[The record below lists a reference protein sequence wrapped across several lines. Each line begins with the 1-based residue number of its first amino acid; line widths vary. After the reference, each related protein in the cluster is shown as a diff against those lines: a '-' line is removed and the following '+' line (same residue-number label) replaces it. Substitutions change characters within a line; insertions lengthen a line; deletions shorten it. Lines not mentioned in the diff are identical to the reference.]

1 MIERMG
7 FESDKRITRK
17 FGNRTETATVGGKEC
32 NFRSQ
37 GEKRTAQYLELLKIG
52 GYIKD
57 WAFEQTTFHFPTGG
71 RYLVDFDILN
81 NDGSFEYYEFKGLFK
96 REDSL
101 KLELLFA
108 HRPEVQLTY
117 IFECKRQ
124 AAKLARRKVSRQL
137 KAIMIQ
143 STSGKGMTEFDGKC
157 PAKKKPTATSRKP
170 RDWRGMQ
177 R

>member
-1 MIERMG
+1 MDNIERMS
-7 FESDKRITRK
+7 FESNKRITRK
-17 FGNRTETATVGGKEC
+17 FGNRPVSIQYGDKEC
-32 NFRSQ
+32 HYRSQ
-37 GEKRTAQYLELLKIG
+37 GEKRLGDYLELLKIG

-117 IFECKRQ
+117 VFECKRQ

-157 PAKKKPTATSRKP
+157 PAKKTNLPYSR
-170 RDWRGMQ
+170 RQNDLD
-177 R
+177 